1 MDKIDG
7 FLSAKINGKSEE
19 KAENEVKVTRRRTA
33 QRKTAARK
41 SPLKN
46 EKAPLADENEN
57 TAEKLKDTAKATKK
71 RTAGKLAAAKTK
83 TAKAD
88 KTAKTVKESRQRPQ
102 RH

>member
-46 EKAPLADENEN
+46 EK
-57 TAEKLKDTAKATKK
+57 
-71 RTAGKLAAAKTK
+71 
-83 TAKAD
+83 
-88 KTAKTVKESRQRPQ
+88 RPQ
-102 RH
+102 RKGRRESSPRQR